1 MYVAVKVLV
10 AHYANVKSPEIN
22 NIFMLTIF
30 QFFKKGKNEE
40 NLPFANTWTDLE
52 SIMVSEI
59 RSDKQT
65 LESHFYVEPKNIKFV
80 ETRE

>member
-1 MYVAVKVLV
+1 MYVVVKELV
-10 AHYANVKSPEIN
+10 AHYANVKSPETN

-40 NLPFANTWTDLE
+40 NLPFAKTWTDLE

-59 RSDKQT
+59 KSDKQT
-65 LESHFYVEPKNIKFV
+65 L
-80 ETRE
+80 